1 MDDIIDKAIEKAAV
15 GRIAL
20 ADAVESGGRADVT
33 AVAEIIVI
41 EDEMMELG
49 DVGISIL
56 VGRDRAGKLR
66 IITAQISDDRVEA
79 SAKPEIKV
87 AGNMGR
93 FSDRRKRRLGKSDG
107 IGLLG

>member
-49 DVGISIL
+49 DVGIAIL
-56 VGRDRAGKLR
+56 VGGDRAGKLR
-66 IITAQISDDRVEA
+66 IITA
-79 SAKPEIKV
+79 
-87 AGNMGR
+87 
-93 FSDRRKRRLGKSDG
+93 
-107 IGLLG
+107 